1 MAISPFQI
9 LTDYTITQNDDVR
22 KIISLEREMFS
33 AKKKPSTGTW
43 MLLRTAVTDMG
54 LHSSFQSVS
63 LGKLTCCLPTLVRI
77 RRSQANSE
85 SSAVDLKGYPTLFI
99 IVGLPAQVGMLCRV
113 LCQPVFERRIVRLN
127 FNGFAGFVKIDAGR
141 FLPLGQSSFHIASI
155 SACPA
160 KQAHFQD
167 FLPALHLQKQAD
179 F

>member
-54 LHSSFQSVS
+54 LHSFFQSVS
-63 LGKLTCCLPTLVRI
+63 LGKLTCCLSARI
-77 RRSQANSE
+77 RIRHGQTDGE
-85 SSAVDLKGYPTLFI
+85 SSAVNLEGQAALFI
-99 IVGLPAQVGMLCRV
+99 IVGLPAQIGMLCCILR
-113 LCQPVFERRIVRLN
+113 QPLFERGIMRLN
-127 FNGFAGFVKIDAGR
+127 FDGFAGFIKIDAGR
-141 FLPLGQSSFHIASI
+141 FLPLSQSSFHIASI

-160 KQAHFQD
+160 KTGAFSR
-167 FLPALHLQKQAD
+167 FFVSSTPAKAG
-179 F
+179 